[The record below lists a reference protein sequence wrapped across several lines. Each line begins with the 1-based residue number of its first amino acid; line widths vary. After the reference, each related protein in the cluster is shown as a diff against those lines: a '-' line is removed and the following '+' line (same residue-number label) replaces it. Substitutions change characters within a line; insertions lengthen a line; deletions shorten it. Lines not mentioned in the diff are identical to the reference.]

1 MGNMKV
7 EIWFDVQQNGRGGKC
22 RQIRS
27 LMAQWESMRKSFG
40 RITWEGFGV
49 SELINYKYKQKLPGR
64 SPRNM
69 TLSISWEIVVQSK
82 ISFVFYKHDFLIAG
96 RNKDFWWFFS
106 ILLSPVM
113 NAASAATGRFVM
125 PKQASFVW
133 QTWQP
138 VPPRRKT
145 WHQQEVY
152 YYALKAFTEHWHL
165 LLLVFFSSFWNFL
178 VHFCIVRYFLGT
190 SKKYTIMPWKL
201 SLSIDFFCTFGYF
214 LVILRHPQDIY
225 TIMHGAFALVINIF
239 SYASSSTLYSCQWVG
254 ESVIVSD

>member
-1 MGNMKV
+1 MGIMKV

-69 TLSISWEIVVQSK
+69 TLSNIDISWEIVVQSK

-96 RNKDFWWFFS
+96 RKKIFGDFFLFFFLLWWM
-106 ILLSPVM
+106 L
-113 NAASAATGRFVM
+113 
-125 PKQASFVW
+125 
-133 QTWQP
+133 
-138 VPPRRKT
+138 
-145 WHQQEVY
+145 HQQRLD
-152 YYALKAFTEHWHL
+152 ALWCQNKLHL
-165 LLLVFFSSFWNFL
+165 FGRRGSQ
-178 VHFCIVRYFLGT
+178 YPPEGKPGT

-201 SLSIDFFCTFGYF
+201 SLSIDICYFWYF
-214 LVILRHPQDIY
+214 L
-225 TIMHGAFALVINIF
+225 ALFGTFWYIF
-239 SYASSSTLYSCQWVG
+239 VLSGTFWAPARSIPLCP
-254 ESVIVSD
+254 ESFHWALTF